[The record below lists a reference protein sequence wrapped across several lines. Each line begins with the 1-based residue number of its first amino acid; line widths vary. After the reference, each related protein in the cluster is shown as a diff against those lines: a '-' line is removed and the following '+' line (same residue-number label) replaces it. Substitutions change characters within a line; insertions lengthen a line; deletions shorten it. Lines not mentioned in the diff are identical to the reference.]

1 MEFSSAPSSTGSDN
15 NAAFFSGGGI
25 FVQQQTSH
33 GHGNGSSGSS
43 SSSLSCSIP
52 FATPIFSLNS
62 NTSYESSAG
71 YGNWI
76 GPTLHTFQSHA
87 KPSDVKDHTNGGS
100 NGDDA
105 LTINQLLSR
114 LTRAEDNIDKK
125 LQWLE
130 FQGNKRK
137 RQDDDWLDK
146 LKDLKKRAIDVKNS
160 LHQSGSTNE
169 FPEPYELGDE
179 FDELLLMKPWMLLDE
194 RDENMEKMW
203 DLLEHEEVLIIG
215 IDGMGG
221 VGKTF
226 MATHFKNEIKRK
238 GTFKDVFWVT
248 VFDDFT
254 TFKLQHDIA
263 ATIQVKLYGDE
274 MTRATIL
281 TLELEKRGK
290 TLLILD
296 DVWEYIDLQKVG
308 IPLKVNGI
316 KLIIT
321 TRLKHVCLQMDCLP
335 NNIIRMHPLSGEE
348 AWELFLLKLG
358 HRGTPA
364 RLPPH
369 VLEIARSVVMKCD
382 GLQLGISVMART
394 MKGKNE
400 IYWWRHALNILDR
413 LEMGEEVLSVLKRSY
428 DNLIEKD
435 IQKCFLRSAL
445 FPNETRKE
453 EWVMMVVESGGTVSL
468 FVIFQQA

>member
-1 MEFSSAPSSTGSDN
+1 MNAKEILQKNWNDKDMIGWSFSRRIGQLC
-15 NAAFFSGGGI
+15 I
-25 FVQQQTSH
+25 FQ
-33 GHGNGSSGSS
+33 
-43 SSSLSCSIP
+43 
-52 FATPIFSLNS
+52 
-62 NTSYESSAG
+62 
-71 YGNWI
+71 
-76 GPTLHTFQSHA
+76 
-87 KPSDVKDHTNGGS
+87 
-100 NGDDA
+100 
-105 LTINQLLSR
+105 
-114 LTRAEDNIDKK
+114 
-125 LQWLE
+125 
-130 FQGNKRK
+130 
-137 RQDDDWLDK
+137 
-146 LKDLKKRAIDVKNS
+146 
-160 LHQSGSTNE
+160 QSGSTNE

-194 RDENMEKMW
+194 QDENMEKMW

-248 VFDDFT
+248 VSDDFT

-263 ATIQVKLYGDE
+263 TTIQVKLYGDE

-281 TLELEKRGK
+281 TSELEKRGK

-296 DVWEYIDLQKVG
+296 DVWEYIYLQK
-308 IPLKVNGI
+308 
-316 KLIIT
+316 
-321 TRLKHVCLQMDCLP
+321 
-335 NNIIRMHPLSGEE
+335 
-348 AWELFLLKLG
+348 
-358 HRGTPA
+358 
-364 RLPPH
+364 
-369 VLEIARSVVMKCD
+369 IARSVVMKCD

-394 MKGKNE
+394 IKGKNE

-453 EWVMMVVESGGTVSL
+453 E
-468 FVIFQQA
+468 